1 MSSPLPPSTPPT
13 FPKHDPATPAFWD
26 ARFDAAYTP
35 WDHGAVPQC
44 LINYIAQSS
53 APKNVLI
60 PGCGSAHEVRF
71 FAERGWEVTA
81 IDFSPAAVARA
92 KQLLGTMENHV
103 READFFGEVI
113 TQERFDLIYERA
125 FLCALPRRLWNAW
138 AARVAQLISLE
149 GYLVGFF
156 FFDAGE
162 KGPPF
167 GIGSGQL
174 TELLSP
180 HFTLIAESEPADSIA
195 IFAGKEKS
203 QVWQRVPSPVG
214 R

>member
-1 MSSPLPPSTPPT
+1 M

-35 WDHGAVPQC
+35 WDHGAVPKC
-44 LINYIAQSS
+44 LIEYVTQSS
-53 APKNVLI
+53 GPRKVLI
-60 PGCGSAHEVRF
+60 PGCGSAYEVRF
-71 FAERGWEVTA
+71 FAEHGWNITA

-92 KQLLGTMENHV
+92 KQFLGTLGTHI

-113 TQERFDLIYERA
+113 NQERFDVIYERA
-125 FLCALPRRLWNAW
+125 FLCALPRRLWGAW
-138 AARVAQLISLE
+138 AERVAQLIPPD
-149 GYLVGFF
+149 GFLVGFF

-167 GIGSGQL
+167 GIGRGQL
-174 TELLSP
+174 LELLSP

-195 IFAGKEKS
+195 IFAGREKW
-203 QVWQRVPSPVG
+203 QVWQRLP
-214 R
+214 

>member
-1 MSSPLPPSTPPT
+1 MSSPLPTSAPPT

-44 LINYIAQSS
+44 LINYVAQSNT
-53 APKNVLI
+53 PKKVLI

-92 KQLLGTMENHV
+92 KQLLGTMGNHV

-113 TQERFDLIYERA
+113 HQERFDLIYERA
-125 FLCALPRRLWNAW
+125 FLCALPRRLWDAW
-138 AARVAQLISLE
+138 AARVAQLIAPD
-149 GYLVGFF
+149 GFLVGFF
-156 FFDAGE
+156 FFDIGE

-167 GIGSGQL
+167 GIGRGQL
-174 TELLSP
+174 TELLSL

-195 IFAGKEKS
+195 IFAGKEKW
-203 QVWQRVPSPVG
+203 QVWQRLP
-214 R
+214 